1 MRNLKHYS
9 LTLLYYISIVVR
21 GVLVVVLKPLNF
33 TVELLYSI
41 VSEWELD
48 KPLRKSNTADEDEHL
63 DYLNA
68 EDPYYTKHHI
78 SVKRYTK
85 KQHIK
90 E

>member
-1 MRNLKHYS
+1 MIMYYLK
-9 LTLLYYISIVVR
+9 LTVYYCCVVVR
-21 GVLVVVLKPLNF
+21 GLVLLVLTPLNF
-33 TVELLYSI
+33 IIEALYSI

-48 KPLRKSNTADEDEHL
+48 KPVYKSNTADEDEHL